1 MCAQEQRHAAV
12 QAKHEAAAELAKRQE
27 LREADACKMAALI
40 ESQAAKEKQH
50 GRRAAKLK
58 QKEEEM
64 QVLEN
69 EVRRNPPVYLPLPFF
84 ALRALPGL
92 TLAAVQVRAARKLL
106 GFKVGATEGVG
117 TKGGGTGVAMAN
129 KKKKRKKKK
138 QGAVVTD
145 EMRTNAVAVD
155 TTGDG
160 VANAVGFDTTGD
172 GLVDAIDVT
181 GDGVIDV
188 ASSGEEGDQSD

>member
-12 QAKHEAAAELAKRQE
+12 QAKHEAAAELAMHQE

-69 EVRRNPPVYLPLPFF
+69 EVRRNPPLYLPLPPF
-84 ALRALPGL
+84 LTRPPGAD
-92 TLAAVQVRAARKLL
+92 TGRRPGPSGAEAAR
-106 GFKVGATEGVG
+106 F
-117 TKGGGTGVAMAN
+117 
-129 KKKKRKKKK
+129 
-138 QGAVVTD
+138 
-145 EMRTNAVAVD
+145 
-155 TTGDG
+155 
-160 VANAVGFDTTGD
+160 
-172 GLVDAIDVT
+172 
-181 GDGVIDV
+181 
-188 ASSGEEGDQSD
+188 QSRSD

>member
-1 MCAQEQRHAAV
+1 M
-12 QAKHEAAAELAKRQE
+12 QAKHEAAAELAKHQE
-27 LREADACKMAALI
+27 LREADANKMAALI

-69 EVRRNPPVYLPLPFF
+69 EVRRNPLYLPLFCPT
-84 ALRALPGL
+84 RPPGL

-129 KKKKRKKKK
+129 KNTGSKKKRKKKK
-138 QGAVVTD
+138 QGAEVTD

>member
-12 QAKHEAAAELAKRQE
+12 QAKHEAAAELAMHQE

-69 EVRRNPPVYLPLPFF
+69 EVRRNPP
-84 ALRALPGL
+84 RADTGRRPGPSG
-92 TLAAVQVRAARKLL
+92 AEAAR
-106 GFKVGATEGVG
+106 F
-117 TKGGGTGVAMAN
+117 
-129 KKKKRKKKK
+129 
-138 QGAVVTD
+138 
-145 EMRTNAVAVD
+145 
-155 TTGDG
+155 
-160 VANAVGFDTTGD
+160 
-172 GLVDAIDVT
+172 
-181 GDGVIDV
+181 
-188 ASSGEEGDQSD
+188 QSRSD

>member
-12 QAKHEAAAELAKRQE
+12 QAKHEAAAELAKHQE

-69 EVRRNPPVYLPLPFF
+69 EVRRNPPLYLPFLPT
-84 ALRALPGL
+84 RPPGAD
-92 TLAAVQVRAARKLL
+92 TGRRPGPSGAEAAR
-106 GFKVGATEGVG
+106 F
-117 TKGGGTGVAMAN
+117 
-129 KKKKRKKKK
+129 
-138 QGAVVTD
+138 
-145 EMRTNAVAVD
+145 
-155 TTGDG
+155 
-160 VANAVGFDTTGD
+160 
-172 GLVDAIDVT
+172 
-181 GDGVIDV
+181 
-188 ASSGEEGDQSD
+188 QSRSD